1 MGDEFGDNIRRNS
14 REEGEEEMAFEKG
27 PYLQIAAFCEQVI
40 EDKRGMLSLINVVD
54 RTTHSRG
61 GPQAPEEMPA
71 FDLNWKL
78 VLSLKS
84 GEARG
89 SYPVRIVPE
98 LPSAETK
105 EPILLS
111 VHLEGGNR
119 GVNVVADM
127 SMRMEMPGVHW
138 VNVYFDDEL
147 LTRLPIEVIYSRF
160 SGPARA
166 LPK

>member
-1 MGDEFGDNIRRNS
+1 
-14 REEGEEEMAFEKG
+14 MAFEKG

-40 EDKRGMLSLINVVD
+40 EDKRGVLSLINVVD
-54 RTTHSRG
+54 RTTQSVG
-61 GPQAPEEMPA
+61 GPQTPEEMPT

-78 VLSLKS
+78 VLSMKS

-89 SYPVRIVPE
+89 SYPIRIVPE

-105 EPILLS
+105 EPVLLS

-119 GVNVVADM
+119 GANVVVNM
-127 SMRMEMPGVHW
+127 SMRIEMPGIHW

-160 SGPARA
+160 SGSGRP
-166 LPK
+166 LS

>member
-14 REEGEEEMAFEKG
+14 QEEGEEEMAFEKG

-89 SYPVRIVPE
+89 SYPVRIV
-98 LPSAETK
+98 SRTTV
-105 EPILLS
+105 S
-111 VHLEGGNR
+111 R
-119 GVNVVADM
+119 
-127 SMRMEMPGVHW
+127 
-138 VNVYFDDEL
+138 DERTD
-147 LTRLPIEVIYSRF
+147 LTFCTS
-160 SGPARA
+160 
-166 LPK
+166 